1 MNLNLKDKHVLITG
15 GSKGIGYS
23 CVEAFLNEG
32 ARVSIVSRNIENLN
46 QAVKKLNERYSC
58 SDKVNSI
65 SADLTSESQAMSAVL
80 NAEKHFGFIEILVNC
95 AGHAKR
101 TLPENLEIQDFQD
114 AMQAKYFSYLN
125 VINPVIKKMG
135 LNGTGSIVNIVGR
148 GGKIALIEHLPGG
161 AANSALMLV
170 SAGLAVAY
178 ADKGVRVNVINPGIT
193 TTDRFKE
200 RAMVDAKRENIT
212 LQECIKSLASQIPIK
227 RFAEPSEIAQAVL
240 FLASP
245 MSSYVTGNVMA
256 MDGGILPII

>member
-1 MNLNLKDKHVLITG
+1 METDLKDKHVLITG

-23 CVEAFLNEG
+23 CVEAFINEG
-32 ARVSIVSRNIENLN
+32 AKVSIVSRNVENLS
-46 QAVKKLNERYSC
+46 QAVNKLIDQYNC
-58 SDKVNSI
+58 SDSINSI
-65 SADLTSESQAMSAVL
+65 PADLTIESQALNAVL
-80 NAEKHFGFIEILVNC
+80 NAERRFGFIEILVNC

-101 TLPENLEIQDFQD
+101 TLPENLGIQDFQD

-135 LNGTGSIVNIVGR
+135 LEGKGSIVNVVGR

-178 ADKGVRVNVINPGIT
+178 AEKGVRVNVINPGIT

-200 RAMVDAKRENIT
+200 RAMAEAKRENIT

-227 RFAEPSEIAQAVL
+227 RFAEPCEIAQAVL

>member
-23 CVEAFLNEG
+23 CVEAFINEG
-32 ARVSIVSRNIENLN
+32 ARVSIVSRNVENLS
-46 QAVKKLNERYSC
+46 QAVNILIERYNC
-58 SDKVNSI
+58 SDSINSI
-65 SADLTSESQAMSAVL
+65 PADLTIESQALNAVL
-80 NAEKHFGFIEILVNC
+80 NAERRFGFIEILVNC

-101 TLPENLEIQDFQD
+101 TLPQDFQD

-135 LNGTGSIVNIVGR
+135 LEGKGSIVNVVGR

-178 ADKGVRVNVINPGIT
+178 AEKGVRVNVINPGIT

-200 RAMVDAKRENIT
+200 RAMAEAKRENIT